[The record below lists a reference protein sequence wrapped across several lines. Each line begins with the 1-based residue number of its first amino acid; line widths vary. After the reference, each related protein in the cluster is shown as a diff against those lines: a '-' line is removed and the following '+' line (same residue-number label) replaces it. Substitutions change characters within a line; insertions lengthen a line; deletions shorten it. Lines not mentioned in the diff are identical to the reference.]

1 MIPSPE
7 KIFDCLL
14 CGRKLWLLVCR
25 QLGLAAVADGRR
37 GIGKAGKQI
46 ICGYERGS
54 ATIVS
59 RDRGGWVTEGQDF

>member
-1 MIPSPE
+1 M
-7 KIFDCLL
+7 
-14 CGRKLWLLVCR
+14 CR